1 MYFHPFFLLYAVV
14 LLYTLKARNVGHL
27 KPSQK
32 LVVNS
37 DLIYKK
43 LRVEFLKN
51 SIRSVP
57 NKRMSKSNAADLAKE
72 YGFQDLDGS
81 TRNIRS
87 ISVLCKVYEYNWTSH
102 FIPSVFVF
110 PYFLCIYVVTRVFKG
125 QDVPLSLCPRTRAG
139 SKIPGQTP
147 LFQDV
152 PSQDKI
158 TFPPKKTKN
167 RKRTF

>member
-1 MYFHPFFLLYAVV
+1 M
-14 LLYTLKARNVGHL
+14 
-27 KPSQK
+27 
-32 LVVNS
+32 VNS

-139 SKIPGQTP
+139 AKILGQT
-147 LFQDV
+147 

-158 TFPPKKTKN
+158 TFQKKDKKQEKDILKQEKYVLKQKKIVIVLSHVPSQIL
-167 RKRTF
+167 REK